1 MIRFFD
7 LIFSILGLIVLSP
20 VLIIIIFWILIDSSG
35 PIIFKQQRVGLNGK
49 NFNLFK
55 FRSMFV
61 QSDNKNL
68 LTIGRSDPRITHS
81 GLFIR
86 KYKLDELPQLVNV
99 VIGDMSLVGPRP
111 EVRKYV
117 DLYSKEQKVV
127 LSIKPGLTDYASIK
141 FINENELL
149 YKSINPEKT
158 YIEEIMPLKI
168 QLNMVYINHPS
179 LKQYFS
185 IIMLTLKKLF

>member
-7 LIFSILGLIVLSP
+7 LIFSILGLVVLSP

-68 LTIGRSDPRITHS
+68 LTIGRSDPRITQS

-99 VIGDMSLVGPRP
+99 IIGDMSLVGPRP

-117 DLYSKEQKVV
+117 DLYSEKQKIV
-127 LSIKPGLTDYASIK
+127 LSVKPGLTDYASIK

-149 YKSINPEKT
+149 EKSNNPEKT
-158 YIEEIMPLKI
+158 YIEEVMPLKI
-168 QLNMVYINHPS
+168 NINMVYISSPS
-179 LKQYFS
+179 LKQYFT
-185 IIMLTLKKLF
+185 IILLTIKKIF